1 MTTHT
6 IDQVRETLHGHFS
19 RDLKPVVTVDSG
31 DTIICRT
38 LDAGWHVGPSAEE
51 GEWNSETRAFV
62 LDPELDQGH
71 ALCGPIAVRG
81 AEPGMTLEV
90 AVTTLQPGSWGWT
103 GAGGGWSELNKR
115 FGTDAGDM
123 EGLRW
128 SLNAAAREGVD
139 QHGHSVK
146 LNPFMGV
153 MGMPP
158 DLPGIHPTS
167 PPRFCGGNIDC
178 KELLAGTSLHLPVSV
193 PGALFSIGD
202 GHAAQGDGEISGMA
216 IECPMDRVEF
226 RLILHP
232 KLSLAAPRARLP
244 NAWLTFGFDEDLD
257 EATVMAVNGM
267 LDLLMDR
274 VSCSRK
280 EALGLASV
288 AVDLRITQIVNG
300 VRGVHAV
307 LADDAI
313 SAA

>member
-1 MTTHT
+1 
-6 IDQVRETLHGHFS
+6 
-19 RDLKPVVTVDSG
+19 
-31 DTIICRT
+31 
-38 LDAGWHVGPSAEE
+38 
-51 GEWNSETRAFV
+51 
-62 LDPELDQGH
+62 
-71 ALCGPIAVRG
+71 
-81 AEPGMTLEV
+81 
-90 AVTTLQPGSWGWT
+90 
-103 GAGGGWSELNKR
+103 
-115 FGTDAGDM
+115 
-123 EGLRW
+123 
-128 SLNAAAREGVD
+128 
-139 QHGHSVK
+139 VK